1 MSECPDNQKLS
12 AYLDGELDAA
22 ECDVIERHLPTC
34 DACAQALRDYRQISR
49 LVGHWEMPE
58 ISASGLRKL
67 HTKIDVMGWRRLE
80 RVAFALS
87 SMAAALAVATV
98 LWSSQSAEAP
108 TTIAL
113 WEQAATTPVEYASG
127 NTTQESSMAQW
138 VIDDLSAGGA
148 Q

>member
-1 MSECPDNQKLS
+1 MSECPDNQRLS

-22 ECDVIERHLPTC
+22 ECEAIEMHLP
-34 DACAQALRDYRQISR
+34 ACAACTAALRDYRQISR
-49 LVGHWEMPE
+49 MVGHWEMPE
-58 ISASGLRKL
+58 ISAAGLRKL
-67 HTKIDVMGWRRLE
+67 HTKVDVMGWRRLE

-98 LWSSQSAEAP
+98 LWSSQSAQAP

-113 WEQAATTPVEYASG
+113 WEQAAIAPAEYASG
-127 NTTQESSMAQW
+127 NSTQETSMAQW
-138 VIDDLSAGGA
+138 VVDDLSAGGA

>member
-1 MSECPDNQKLS
+1 MSECPDNQQLS

-22 ECDVIERHLPTC
+22 ECDLIERHLP
-34 DACAQALRDYRQISR
+34 ACAACARALLDYRLISR

-58 ISASGLRKL
+58 ISAAGLRKL
-67 HTKIDVMGWRRLE
+67 HTKIDVVGWRRLE

-98 LWSSQSAEAP
+98 LWSSQSAQAP
-108 TTIAL
+108 TTLAL
-113 WEQAATTPVEYASG
+113 WEQAAAAPVEYASG
-127 NTTQESSMAQW
+127 NAPQESSMAQW
-138 VIDDLSAGGA
+138 VVDDLSAGGA